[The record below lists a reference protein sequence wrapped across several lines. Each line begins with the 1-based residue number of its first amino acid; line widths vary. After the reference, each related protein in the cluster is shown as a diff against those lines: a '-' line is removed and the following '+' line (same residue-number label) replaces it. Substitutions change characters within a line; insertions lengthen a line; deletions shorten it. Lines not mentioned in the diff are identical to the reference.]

1 MLFDSVILRAIS
13 RRFHRHVG
21 DAMLDSCAADC
32 GCEPIGRMCLLD
44 DNAIG
49 SIAGRCKVGNGTR
62 ILDMG
67 CGRGFFGR
75 WLLANGIAADYSGVE
90 RDENAVA
97 AARRSMPSGTI
108 LHGDFRTVPTRPA
121 FDVVTAI
128 EVTVAGEVDCPLL
141 DAAAS
146 ALLPGGRLVVT
157 VASVDGA
164 YADRLRR
171 AEREALCSFND
182 VIIED
187 WTQGVIPF
195 AQRTYEWWLNAPWP
209 PVIQEK
215 SAREA
220 RTALRAIGMGNFHY
234 AVLFALK

>member
-1 MLFDSVILRAIS
+1 MVCFA
-13 RRFHRHVG
+13 
-21 DAMLDSCAADC
+21 AADALDAVQDATAV
-32 GCEPIGRMCLLD
+32 EPPF
-44 DNAIG
+44 A
-49 SIAGRCKVGNGTR
+49 VTR
-62 ILDMG
+62 
-67 CGRGFFGR
+67 
-75 WLLANGIAADYSGVE
+75 AE
-90 RDENAVA
+90 
-97 AARRSMPSGTI
+97 
-108 LHGDFRTVPTRPA
+108 
-121 FDVVTAI
+121 
-128 EVTVAGEVDCPLL
+128 

-209 PVIQEK
+209 PAIQEK